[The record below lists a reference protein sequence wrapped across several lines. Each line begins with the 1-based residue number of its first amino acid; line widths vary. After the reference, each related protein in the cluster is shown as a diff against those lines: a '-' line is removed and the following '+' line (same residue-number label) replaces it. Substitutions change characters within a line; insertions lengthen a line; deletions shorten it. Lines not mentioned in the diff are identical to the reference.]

1 MVDQRRNA
9 PTFLYAMSA
18 AAPGCAV
25 RAAPLP
31 KGAAASPLLIRPRL
45 IIPPSASMQHFVWA
59 FRRTPKLVLPE
70 D

>member
-18 AAPGCAV
+18 SAPGCAV
-25 RAAPLP
+25 RAARLP
-31 KGAAASPLLIRPRL
+31 DGAAVTPLLIRPRL
-45 IIPPSASMQHFVWA
+45 IIPPLASMQHSVWV